1 MQRATA
7 TACRTSCS
15 RPCRAGG
22 PSSPATSAR
31 CPAPSSTGARA
42 CSWRRPTPR
51 RWPAPSSSSPTSPT
65 CASASAA
72 RRARASR
79 PTSSSTAAPRDSARS
94 WRRSM
99 PSSVAYVLKGWP
111 RISELFIASEIYRR
125 EQAGLPLR
133 LYVIKPPDEAQTH
146 PVVDRIQAP
155 SEYLPPTTSLSG
167 TTLLAWLRENLG
179 RFLPAL
185 RRTARR
191 HPRGLARATG
201 AALAQCVRVRSK
213 RFGWPRNLYVKELLQ
228 AVALADRL
236 ADAPDVRHLHA
247 PFAHGATTVTWLCS
261 QITGLPFSFT
271 GHAKDIYSP
280 KLNPAGLLR
289 RKLLAARFAVTC
301 TEANVRHLKTIAPK
315 AVVQRVYHGL
325 NADFSRLMGEER
337 AAAAPGPNGTNGAR
351 RDVVRLLGV
360 GRRVEKKGFDV
371 VVDAGGELD
380 RRGVPFE
387 AVIVG
392 PDDDAG
398 PQLPARIPALGL
410 GGRRR
415 ARGAHPARG
424 ADEPGPALRGVS
436 AGVGV
441 LSSVPHPRQRRPRR
455 HPERARRGD

>member
-51 RWPAPSSSSPTSPT
+51 RWPARSSSSPTSPT

-111 RISELFIASEIYRR
+111 RISELFIASEVHRV
-125 EQAGLPLR
+125 EQAGQQLR
-133 LYVIKPPDEAQTH
+133 LYVIKPPDEAETH
-146 PVVDRIQAP
+146 PVVERIRATP
-155 SEYLPPTTSLSG
+155 EYLPATTSLSA
-167 TTLLAWLRENLG
+167 TTLRAWLRENLPA
-179 RFLPAL
+179 FLPAV

-191 HPRGLARATG
+191 HPAGLARAS
-201 AALAQCVRVRSK
+201 AMALAQAVRARDG
-213 RFGWPRNLYVKELLQ
+213 RLGLPRKLYAKELLQ

-236 ADAPDVRHLHA
+236 ADAPDVGHLHA
-247 PFAHGATTVTWLCS
+247 HFAHGATTVTWLCS
-261 QITGLPFSFT
+261 AITGLPFSFT

-280 KLNPAGLLR
+280 SLNPAGLLR
-289 RKLLAARFAVTC
+289 RKLLAARFSVTC
-301 TEANVRHLKTIAPK
+301 TEANMRHLKAIAPE
-315 AVVQRVYHGL
+315 AVVHRVYHGL
-325 NADFSRLMGEER
+325 EADLAPLMGEETG
-337 AAAAPGPNGTNGAR
+337 AQAPDPSGSNGHRRGA
-351 RDVVRLLGV
+351 VRLLGV
-360 GRRVEKKGFDV
+360 GRLVEKKGFDV
-371 VVDAGGELD
+371 VVDACGELD

-398 PQLPARIPALGL
+398 PKLRARIAALGL
-410 GGRRR
+410 GG
-415 ARGAHPARG
+415 
-424 ADEPGPALRGVS
+424 
-436 AGVGV
+436 
-441 LSSVPHPRQRRPRR
+441 
-455 HPERARRGD
+455 